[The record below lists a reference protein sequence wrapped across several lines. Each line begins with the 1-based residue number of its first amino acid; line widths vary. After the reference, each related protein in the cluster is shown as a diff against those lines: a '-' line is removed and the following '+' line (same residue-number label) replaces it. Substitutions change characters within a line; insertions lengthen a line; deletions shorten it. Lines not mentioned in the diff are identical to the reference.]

1 MKTNTCIMLI
11 VLCLLVCFA
20 GSACSNKTTESN
32 ATNPTV
38 QSENDA
44 NTMKSG
50 PTDYIRFTS
59 VADIPKFISAVN
71 AQETYYSEYAKIYS
85 VTESGAQKAA
95 RQFADNCG
103 DIKLFCP
110 KSDIIYDSFGG
121 DYSVIHNNLDTIWI
135 INGIQYRFI
144 YRIGSNT
151 PIQRSDEPV
160 LRNIKVGPFELDFY
174 HGEDRLVG
182 YIIDGTTTISMTVKP
197 VTAKIEQISDIKFD
211 AFTIMD
217 LSKQCQ

>member
-1 MKTNTCIMLI
+1 MKKIFIITLLI
-11 VLCLLVCFA
+11 GLLLATV
-20 GSACSNKTTESN
+20 GCSNGKTTESN

-38 QSENDA
+38 QSENNNATGTPPGD
-44 NTMKSG
+44 TIEF
-50 PTDYIRFTS
+50 DS

-71 AQETYYSEYAKIYS
+71 SQETYYSEEYAEIYATNEHS
-85 VTESGAQKAA
+85 AA
-95 RQFADNCG
+95 RAARKFADNCS
-103 DIKLFCP
+103 DIKLFCL

-121 DYSVIHNNLDTIWI
+121 DYSVMTNRLDTIWI